1 MNAELTL
8 TLQNLNSLET
18 FAPQNLQH
26 IHTLLSTPTALNSF
40 SPLRSLRRIIVSY
53 PTVEAA
59 IEIRQLL
66 DATPLSE
73 NDCVRIYFGE
83 PTPILGEHGE
93 DQHLKA
99 PSLGKLLF
107 ISPPPSPPAG
117 WEIKEEEPPNKEVHA
132 EDLQRALAGLSS
144 HGNGMKAS
152 VDEAES
158 PMSEEEKG
166 EFKGNRKRSGTGSM
180 TVYHP
185 KDHGDNESLPAVMVS
200 DTTADVEDEEGD
212 QTSPVDP
219 PSPVDGQGLGGG
231 RILTHTARPPLELMQ
246 DS

>member
-1 MNAELTL
+1 MLNFDP
-8 TLQNLNSLET
+8 QNLNSLET
-18 FAPQNLQH
+18 FIPQNLQH
-26 IHTLLSTPTALNSF
+26 IHTLLSAPTPLNSF

-59 IEIRQLL
+59 IAIRQLL
-66 DATPLSE
+66 DGTPLSE
-73 NDCVRIYFGE
+73 NDRVRIYFGE
-83 PTPILGEHGE
+83 PTPIVGEQGE

-117 WEIKEEEPPNKEVHA
+117 WEIREEEPPNKDVHA
-132 EDLQRALAGLSS
+132 EDLQRALAGLS
-144 HGNGMKAS
+144 NKIYERRAS
-152 VDEAES
+152 VDDAGS
-158 PMSEEEKG
+158 PVSEDEKG
-166 EFKGNRKRSGTGSM
+166 ELRGNRKRSGTGSV

-185 KDHGDNESLPAVMVS
+185 KDHGDNEGLPAVMVI
-200 DTTADVEDEEGD
+200 DTTADAEDEEGD
-212 QTSPVDP
+212 QHSPGD
-219 PSPVDGQGLGGG
+219 SSSSVDGQGLGGGG